1 MSMRTMYL
9 PVIQL
14 QIMALYNYMDIPIK
28 IVYLDNSNS
37 DQTNDLLLPETQGAN
52 APWLE
57 LLYRPGH
64 YDLVYRQ

>member
-1 MSMRTMYL
+1 
-9 PVIQL
+9 
-14 QIMALYNYMDIPIK
+14 MALYNYMDIPIK

-37 DQTNDLLLPETQGAN
+37 DQTNDLLLPETQGVA

-64 YDLVYRQ
+64 YDLIYRQ